1 MAENSAINPDTLTYR
16 SWQSQGSTTWH
27 VKENWTWHEAL
38 EWTLQVKESLGFSER
53 LSNVVSFVRS
63 YSERLGLTSKGMREP
78 SKKFSSAFSISETD
92 GCLNSFVRDYEESLS
107 FKERPQRLTIKR
119 LVDKFSL
126 KDAYKHAFGLY
137 QYRTLKIAE
146 ELSRAIGFQRR
157 YTEALSFTEN
167 CKHLYGLE
175 KAEQIT
181 FYDTLVRNAQ
191 GVLSDIFFEQ
201 GEWNIDELQ
210 KYMLKGKHVGY
221 EHFKPFIYGDYTY
234 EKALFRTALDAA
246 GADRALLEQFQIAVD
261 VPDITDRGSAEVTD
275 KNFNLDVKFNKKF
288 HIAPEV
294 TVTMRS
300 GTSDKPVVATI
311 VSIDETHFELFLQ
324 NALTGER
331 TTGRFIWTAVGY

>member
-1 MAENSAINPDTLTYR
+1 MGDNSAINPDKPTYNT
-16 SWQSQGSTTWH
+16 WQNRGSTTWQ
-27 VKENWTWHEAL
+27 VEENWTWHEAL
-38 EWTLQVKESLGFSER
+38 EWTLQVKENFGFSER
-53 LSNVVSFVRS
+53 LSNDVGFVRN
-63 YSERLGLTSKGMREP
+63 YPERLGLTSKGMRE
-78 SKKFSSAFSISETD
+78 SGKKISSVFSISET
-92 GCLNSFVRDYEESLS
+92 GSRLNSFIRDYEEPLN
-107 FKERPQRLTIKR
+107 FKERPQRLTTKY
-119 LVDKFSL
+119 LADTFSL
-126 KDAYKHAFGLY
+126 KDSYKHEFGLH

-146 ELSRAIGFQRR
+146 ELNRAIGFQRR
-157 YTEALSFTEN
+157 YAETLSFAEN
-167 CKHLYGLE
+167 CSHLYGLE

-181 FYDTLVRNAQ
+181 LYDTLVRNAQ

-201 GEWNIDELQ
+201 GEWDIDELQ

-221 EHFKPFIYGDYTY
+221 EHFRPFIYGDYTY

-261 VPDITDRGSAEVTD
+261 VPDITDRGSAEATD
-275 KNFNLDVKFNKKF
+275 KNFDLDVKFNKKF

-300 GTSDKPVVATI
+300 GMSDKPVVATI
-311 VSIDETHFELFLQ
+311 VGIDETHFELFLQ